1 MTARRATGLVAMT
14 LLAVLAFGAVAQA
27 APFSATP
34 TRTFAIGSFSFGGY
48 APGFDGTF
56 WRVSGS
62 GSSGTVSHVD
72 DEGNDLGDTF
82 AISYLPLGIAYYGG
96 RVLIPVASTS
106 SAGMVSYDV
115 DTGADVIIADT
126 ETSQRMGSNQKII
139 RSYPSGLV
147 TMGFGQNNKVAT
159 LDAGGGSSA
168 NPWYPQAYHGIG
180 INNPSYNA
188 AGNAFETCALSGAGV
203 VIGTPDPNCG
213 KYFHSY
219 GPNHDGFNYARE
231 VAAGPGGLYVAEL
244 NGDRVTHVNTVS
256 APGGI
261 IDFRFGG
268 SGSGAGQLIR
278 PQSVIVQP
286 GTNNVFVS
294 EEGNRRISVFNSAG
308 GFIAAFGYGVLD
320 GANTMQVCGLEIGPC
335 QAGVAYQAN
344 PRSYFSRLDFGPD
357 GNLYAHMPLT
367 GEVQVFAVGSGSGS
381 GGPGPV
387 GGSSPGPTPVGPT
400 PVGPQTIRLG
410 ASPLKVVKG
419 KKSKLT
425 ATINRGKNCAGRRAL
440 FQVKDR
446 RSWDNLGKPVRPGK
460 GCKASKRVRVTSRSG
475 FRAVLLDAAN
485 GSTLAQSPTVTVK
498 LK

>member
-14 LLAVLAFGAVAQA
+14 LLAVLAFAAVAQA

-34 TRTFAIGSFSFGGY
+34 TRTFTIGSFTFGGY

-82 AISYLPLGIAYYGG
+82 VISYLPLGIAYYGG

-115 DTGADVIIADT
+115 STGANVIVADA

-159 LDAGGGSSA
+159 LDAGGGSA
-168 NPWYPQAYHGIG
+168 EHPWYPQAYHGIG
-180 INNPSYNA
+180 INTGYNP
-188 AGNAFETCALSGAGV
+188 AGNAFESCVLSGAGV
-203 VIGTPDPNCG
+203 VVGSPPDCG
-213 KYFHSY
+213 EELGHF
-219 GPNHDGFNYARE
+219 GPNHPGFNYARE

-244 NGDRVTHVNTVS
+244 NSDRISHVNTVS
-256 APGGI
+256 APGGV

-308 GFIAAFGYGVLD
+308 GFIAAFGYGVRD

-335 QAGVAYQAN
+335 QAGVAYQTN
-344 PRSYFSRLDFGPD
+344 PRSYFSRLDFGPE
-357 GNLYAHMPLT
+357 GELFAHMPLT
-367 GEVQVFAVGSGSGS
+367 GEVQVFGVSGGT
-381 GGPGPV
+381 GGPGPA
-387 GGSSPGPTPVGPT
+387 GGSSPGPAPVGPT
-400 PVGPQTIRLG
+400 PAVPQKIRLA
-410 ASPLKVVKG
+410 ASPLRVLKG
-419 KKSKLT
+419 KKTKLT
-425 ATINRGKNCAGRRAL
+425 ATINRGSSCADRRAL
-440 FQVKDR
+440 FQVR
-446 RSWDNLGKPVRPGK
+446 AGRSWDNLGKPVRPSK
-460 GCKASKRVRVTSRSG
+460 GCKASKRVKVTSKSS
-475 FRAVLLDAAN
+475 FRAVLVGGSN
-485 GSTLAQSPTVTVK
+485 SSTLAQSPTVTVK